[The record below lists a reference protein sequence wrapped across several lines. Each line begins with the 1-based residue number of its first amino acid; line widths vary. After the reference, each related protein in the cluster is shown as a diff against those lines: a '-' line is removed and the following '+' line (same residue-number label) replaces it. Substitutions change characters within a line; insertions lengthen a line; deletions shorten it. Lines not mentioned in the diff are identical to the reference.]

1 MGIYRGSR
9 MKMNKSCHKCDLWR
23 ISGCL
28 KRIERDNSRDC
39 PYFKEFVFRGFN
51 PQPVK
56 KARNKRKYRKPEE
69 ENQ

>member
-1 MGIYRGSR
+1 
-9 MKMNKSCHKCDLWR
+9 MNKSCHKCDLWR

-51 PQPVK
+51 LHPVK
-56 KARNKRKYRKPEE
+56 KAGKRKKCRK
-69 ENQ
+69 